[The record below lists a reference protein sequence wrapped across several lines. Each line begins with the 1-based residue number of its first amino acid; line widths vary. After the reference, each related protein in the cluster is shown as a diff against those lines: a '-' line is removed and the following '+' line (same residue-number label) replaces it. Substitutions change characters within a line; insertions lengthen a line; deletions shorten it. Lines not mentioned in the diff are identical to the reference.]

1 MQPLEAG
8 EPHTIGAYRLL
19 GRLGAGGMGRVY
31 LGRSAGGRTVAVK
44 VVHPHFALDEQ
55 FRARFRREVDAAW
68 RLGAQWTAPV
78 LDADPDAAVPWV
90 ATGYVAGP
98 PLSDAVT
105 RHGPLPE
112 YAVRALGAGLGE
124 ALDAVHAHGLIHR
137 DVKPSNVLLALDGPR
152 LIDFGIARA
161 LGATVSLTSTGVS
174 VGSPGYMAP
183 EQIRGLDISGAADV
197 FSLGAVLAY
206 AATGSAPFVGDS
218 SAVLLYKVVHEEPEL
233 GELEGGLRE
242 LVAACLDKD
251 PAERPAPAE
260 LARRLAPGGAAALM
274 SPGWLP
280 GPLVREVSRSAVALL
295 DLEPQDE
302 PVRSGPVPFSNA
314 SLGSAAPGAF
324 GPPPPSAPPR
334 TGPETTGER
343 GPGARIALAV
353 DTGPQSGTRRGRRV
367 SCTVAL
373 AVAGALAAVT
383 VGAATLGDMF
393 PGGDSDSD
401 SGRGNDAAQPPA
413 ATASRHP
420 TSGAPETPAGSAP
433 VSTLPE
439 VFAGTWKGPTT
450 ERSGAPHGTLTAVFV
465 EGKKGEEVAR
475 LSYRFDA
482 LGTTVV
488 CKGIGTLSSGT
499 ATEVKIRE
507 RADPDAR
514 TGAMCTGGEADLVF
528 TLAPDGTL
536 RYASHEE
543 AAGKPKGTLTRS
555 GG

>member
-55 FRARFRREVDAAW
+55 FRERFRREVDAAR

-112 YAVRALGAGLGE
+112 YAVRTLGAGLGE

-183 EQIRGLDISGAADV
+183 EQIRGQDISGAADV

-206 AATGSAPFVGDS
+206 AATGAAPFLGDS

-233 GELEGGLRE
+233 GDLEGELRE
-242 LVAACLDKD
+242 LVIRCLAKD
-251 PAERPAPAE
+251 PADRPAPTA
-260 LARRLAPGGAAALM
+260 LARRLAPGGAAALVA
-274 SPGWLP
+274 PGWLP
-280 GPLVREVSRSAVALL
+280 GPLEREVSRSAVALL
-295 DLEPQDE
+295 DLEPQDA

-314 SLGSAAPGAF
+314 SLGSAALGAF
-324 GPPPPSAPPR
+324 GPPLPPLPAEPPV
-334 TGPETTGER
+334 TSGGTTGER
-343 GPGARIALAV
+343 GPDAGVAGLA
-353 DTGPQSGTRRGRRV
+353 DTGPRTGTRRGRRI
-367 SCTVAL
+367 SCTVTL
-373 AVAGALAAVT
+373 AVAGALAVVT
-383 VGAATLGDMF
+383 VGVATLGDLF
-393 PGGDSDSD
+393 AGGGDDD
-401 SGRGNDAAQPPA
+401 QGADAARPPA
-413 ATASRHP
+413 ADRSPEA
-420 TSGAPETPAGSAP
+420 GASAP
-433 VSTLPE
+433 VDALPPA
-439 VFAGTWKGPTT
+439 FAGTWKGSAT
-450 ERSGAPHGTLTAVFV
+450 ERSGLPHGTVTAVFT
-465 EGKKGEEVAR
+465 EGAKGEDVVR
-475 LSYRFDA
+475 LTHRLDV
-482 LGTTVV
+482 LGSSVV
-488 CKGIGTLSSGT
+488 CKGIGTLVSGT
-499 ATEVKIRE
+499 VKELNIRE
-507 RADPDAR
+507 RTDPGNADSSL
-514 TGAMCTGGEADLVF
+514 CTGGDADLVF
-528 TLAPDGTL
+528 TLTQAGTL
-536 RYASHEE
+536 RYQSQEE
-543 AAGKPKGTLTRS
+543 AAGHPKGTLTRS